1 MDVRVHLQ
9 DGSYHE
15 VDSSERAF
23 KIAASMAFREA
34 ARRADPV
41 LLEPIMEV
49 EVVVP
54 EESMGEVIAD
64 LNARSGQIDEVG
76 FRGGKRLVRALV
88 AMRQLFGYSTDV
100 RSLTQGRATFTMR
113 FHRFDTMTKS
123 G

>member
-1 MDVRVHLQ
+1 MATKVIMPALGMAQ
-9 DGSYHE
+9 ETGKLISWLKKE
-15 VDSSERAF
+15 GDSVTRG
-23 KIAASMAFREA
+23 
-34 ARRADPV
+34 
-41 LLEPIMEV
+41 EPIMEI

-54 EESMGEVIAD
+54 EESMGEVIGD

-88 AMRQLFGYSTDV
+88 PMRQLFGYSTDV

-113 FHRFDTMTKS
+113 FHRFDTVTKA